1 MKFEEIKE
9 LIKLIDDT
17 DLSYFEIK
25 TKEGF
30 IKLDKSLSRNI
41 ESNKETQ
48 INNKIEEKVFI
59 KEEVKKEVEVNNY
72 VSNED
77 EKDVE
82 YIKSP
87 MVGTFYSSPSPD
99 SDSFVSVG
107 DTVSKGDVLCIVE
120 AMKLMNEINSEFN
133 FELLSILVKEGEMVE
148 FGQNIF
154 KVRKI

>member
-9 LIKLIDDT
+9 LITLIDKT

-41 ESNKETQ
+41 ESNKDTQ
-48 INNKIEEKVFI
+48 INNIEENVVI
-59 KEEVKKEVEVNNY
+59 KEEIKQEVQFTNY

-77 EKDVE
+77 DEDVE

-99 SDSFVSVG
+99 SNAFVSVG
-107 DTVSKGDVLCIVE
+107 DKVSKGDVLCIVE
-120 AMKLMNEINSEFN
+120 AMKLMNEINSEFD
-133 FELLSILVKEGEMVE
+133 FEVLSVLVKDGEMVE